1 MSIFVVLRYLVVALL
16 VGLVITEMLIPVLH
30 GRPMFPMFR
39 RESELRKKLQE
50 AKQEQYEASIE
61 QEIDNINKTKES
73 E

>member
-1 MSIFVVLRYLVVALL
+1 
-16 VGLVITEMLIPVLH
+16 MLIPVLH